1 MKLKL
6 FIFNI
11 LLSLLLFTSN
21 GFAKNIPPGSGMAD
35 VPANV
40 LILLDRS
47 GSMSL
52 RMFSGASMIR
62 PLSTAVDSNG
72 DIYGGQTSRRGIK
85 KLTYASGEVDSTFGS
100 NGIYTGTNNCRS
112 YYPYAMK
119 VHNGYLYVASYY
131 QHRVFR
137 INLSTGAC
145 DWYSTQI
152 LYPRN
157 VAISKNNILYVGHRN
172 GLFVRNLSTNTNI
185 SCSRSN
191 NLNLFSFASGTAVDP
206 SASNIYVHYY
216 RYLYR
221 FTIQS
226 NGCPSTSYASR
237 AYRRVWLFNYGMRF
251 HPTNDYILYATNY
264 YNHQLYRLTLSAQ
277 RNAFSSVQSVGRCC
291 RGASTSMNIRL
302 YNPMGVAIDTTNN
315 RVIVAGN
322 YKDSIQ
328 AFDLNLGFLKE
339 LGGSFT
345 TRMSGAHEA
354 IRAIV
359 TDSSLT
365 AGVNFGFAYWS
376 SSRGSYGGFRSWSGN
391 ITTGRAYPCDGRNCL
406 KVRVHK
412 QGASRINQII
422 SSVSPGGGTD
432 AMMWARIGSQYYL
445 NPTYSPID
453 SNLACQNSYLLVIG
467 DGGWHNHNNAKNV
480 VTMLH
485 NQYGIDTFTVAYGTG
500 IDSGGLSN
508 FRDIA
513 QAGGTND
520 VIIAVTTA
528 SLKTQLKAAI
538 QQVIASKLS
547 FTAPAIT
554 ATIEKGGSLY
564 QAQFDY
570 EQNKEWK
577 GTLTRTAISSSG
589 VIDTNDTSNWSAVDE
604 MPASDSRKIWS
615 EIPGTDYTTD
625 YNNFKDSN
633 WNEINA
639 LFQQTNNEVS
649 GYHSVSDNPVNTR
662 RCKSASGVANGTDD
676 DVKGLINFVRGK
688 DYFDYDGDCNLTET
702 RPNPLGD
709 IYHSEMVVIG
719 APSAETAFVGTNQ
732 EAYWRSIKG
741 YDAWASSKYSREEI
755 IYVGANDG
763 MLHAFQAKDGKE
775 KWAFVPPFVASSIP
789 NMVNVNLNRTGV
801 GGSNAIYG
809 VDGSVTA
816 HDMYFKSALDTA
828 EQWHTILMVPY
839 GRGGAGFSVL
849 DITDPNKP
857 LHLYS
862 VLNDLIL
869 HKVHVMDH
877 NGLISSYDYIANSYG
892 ISSFIEAVQVTDNF
906 AASTGSMTCD
916 STGSNQCYKSRT
928 WTFPVRGVTK
938 SDLTVL
944 LDDNIYTNFN
954 VSTNSAGDTQ
964 ITFGQ
969 DMTYYGG
976 DPLDDSKSSSS
987 LGVLIKPGSA
997 QTGVI
1002 TQPEYDYSGLGETWS
1017 APRIIRLPNQG
1028 AGDTNVED
1036 DIYVAV
1042 MGGGFGAQYSG
1053 FGSNLT
1059 IVNLEDTTY
1068 PGRVH
1073 KIIPIEDLATNDIVN
1088 STPGAPVVIT
1098 SDTARGVSYR
1108 GALVYLND
1116 LEGKITK
1123 FNLTNMSNDG
1133 NGNAIALYDNTTLF
1147 TAGSNSTNGRY
1158 MYHSMDATIG
1168 QSTNSLWL
1176 YAGTGDYERIG
1187 DTTQGVQNLML
1198 GINDPYYPMYRDI
1211 AVATGAADLTQCSN
1225 TTNDSTGA
1233 NCPQLTGN
1241 KGWYITLD
1249 NYRKVTAE
1257 PTVSSGLAYFPL
1269 YQPSS
1274 SVNACSLGDA
1284 FICAVDDECGTNV
1297 SSRLG
1302 TFNNSNDKC
1311 FYVGQGV
1318 LSRIVTFAGKLFA
1331 NIAGQSTQTKKDLVT
1346 LDGATGD
1353 VTTYR
1358 SSWKQNY

>member
-1 MKLKL
+1 
-6 FIFNI
+6 
-11 LLSLLLFTSN
+11 
-21 GFAKNIPPGSGMAD
+21 
-35 VPANV
+35 
-40 LILLDRS
+40 
-47 GSMSL
+47 
-52 RMFSGASMIR
+52 
-62 PLSTAVDSNG
+62 
-72 DIYGGQTSRRGIK
+72 
-85 KLTYASGEVDSTFGS
+85 
-100 NGIYTGTNNCRS
+100 
-112 YYPYAMK
+112 
-119 VHNGYLYVASYY
+119 
-131 QHRVFR
+131 
-137 INLSTGAC
+137 
-145 DWYSTQI
+145 
-152 LYPRN
+152 
-157 VAISKNNILYVGHRN
+157 
-172 GLFVRNLSTNTNI
+172 
-185 SCSRSN
+185 
-191 NLNLFSFASGTAVDP
+191 
-206 SASNIYVHYY
+206 
-216 RYLYR
+216 
-221 FTIQS
+221 
-226 NGCPSTSYASR
+226 
-237 AYRRVWLFNYGMRF
+237 
-251 HPTNDYILYATNY
+251 
-264 YNHQLYRLTLSAQ
+264 
-277 RNAFSSVQSVGRCC
+277 
-291 RGASTSMNIRL
+291 
-302 YNPMGVAIDTTNN
+302 
-315 RVIVAGN
+315 
-322 YKDSIQ
+322 
-328 AFDLNLGFLKE
+328 
-339 LGGSFT
+339 
-345 TRMSGAHEA
+345 
-354 IRAIV
+354 
-359 TDSSLT
+359 
-365 AGVNFGFAYWS
+365 
-376 SSRGSYGGFRSWSGN
+376 
-391 ITTGRAYPCDGRNCL
+391 
-406 KVRVHK
+406 
-412 QGASRINQII
+412 
-422 SSVSPGGGTD
+422 
-432 AMMWARIGSQYYL
+432 
-445 NPTYSPID
+445 
-453 SNLACQNSYLLVIG
+453 
-467 DGGWHNHNNAKNV
+467 
-480 VTMLH
+480 
-485 NQYGIDTFTVAYGTG
+485 
-500 IDSGGLSN
+500 
-508 FRDIA
+508 
-513 QAGGTND
+513 
-520 VIIAVTTA
+520 
-528 SLKTQLKAAI
+528 
-538 QQVIASKLS
+538 
-547 FTAPAIT
+547 
-554 ATIEKGGSLY
+554 
-564 QAQFDY
+564 
-570 EQNKEWK
+570 
-577 GTLTRTAISSSG
+577 
-589 VIDTNDTSNWSAVDE
+589 
-604 MPASDSRKIWS
+604 
-615 EIPGTDYTTD
+615 
-625 YNNFKDSN
+625 
-633 WNEINA
+633 
-639 LFQQTNNEVS
+639 
-649 GYHSVSDNPVNTR
+649 
-662 RCKSASGVANGTDD
+662 
-676 DVKGLINFVRGK
+676 
-688 DYFDYDGDCNLTET
+688 
-702 RPNPLGD
+702 
-709 IYHSEMVVIG
+709 
-719 APSAETAFVGTNQ
+719 
-732 EAYWRSIKG
+732 
-741 YDAWASSKYSREEI
+741 
-755 IYVGANDG
+755 
-763 MLHAFQAKDGKE
+763 
-775 KWAFVPPFVASSIP
+775 
-789 NMVNVNLNRTGV
+789 
-801 GGSNAIYG
+801 
-809 VDGSVTA
+809 
-816 HDMYFKSALDTA
+816 
-828 EQWHTILMVPY
+828 
-839 GRGGAGFSVL
+839 
-849 DITDPNKP
+849 
-857 LHLYS
+857 
-862 VLNDLIL
+862 
-869 HKVHVMDH
+869 MDH